1 VRSLSI
7 THNYVVYT
15 PKLLTM
21 TDFQD
26 IKVYKFGFIFNGV
39 TFCWF
44 NKNLYRMPYQ
54 KELRFYEKR
63 KLKMQKVGN
72 SIGYWICGIFKSMK
86 NLKQITNEIN
96 YKEVILVDHG
106 LPF

>member
-1 VRSLSI
+1 
-7 THNYVVYT
+7 
-15 PKLLTM
+15 M

-72 SIGYWICGIFKSMK
+72 SVITSYSIHYTKLYDCL
-86 NLKQITNEIN
+86 NLSRQKIN
-96 YKEVILVDHG
+96 N
-106 LPF
+106 